1 MSIFEQLLIAILVE
15 IIMCLCIYIG
25 VTHENGKNDSV
36 PDKEIDCLRWLSIV
50 GRKLD

>member
-1 MSIFEQLLIAILVE
+1 MSIFEQLLIAIFAE
-15 IIMCLCIYIG
+15 TIMCFCIYLG
-25 VTHENGKNDSV
+25 LTHENGKDGSV